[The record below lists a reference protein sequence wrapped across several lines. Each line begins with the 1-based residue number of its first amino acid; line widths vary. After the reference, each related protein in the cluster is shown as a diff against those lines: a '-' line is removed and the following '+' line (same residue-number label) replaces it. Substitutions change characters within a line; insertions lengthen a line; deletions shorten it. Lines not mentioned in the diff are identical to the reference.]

1 MTKMANEVTCIR
13 PEKSFE
19 IHISVYMMI
28 KAITMVM
35 GQDWE
40 DKCEVVGHG
49 PFAPQSIYCA

>member
-1 MTKMANEVTCIR
+1 MANEVTCIR

-19 IHISVYMMI
+19 IHVSVYMMI
-28 KAITMVM
+28 KAISMVM

-49 PFAPQSIYCA
+49 TFAPQSIYCA